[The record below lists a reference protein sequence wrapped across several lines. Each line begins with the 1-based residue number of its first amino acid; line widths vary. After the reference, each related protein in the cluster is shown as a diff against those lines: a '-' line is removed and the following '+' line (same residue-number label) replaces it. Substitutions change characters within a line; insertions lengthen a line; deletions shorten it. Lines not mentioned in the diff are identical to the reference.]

1 VVDIF
6 EMSFLMLRCAPIEVR
21 IIAQHTTTTARG
33 NDKMTIRKAILFAA
47 VLFAATPVS
56 IALAEGD
63 AAAGEKAFNKCKACH
78 TAEQGGAN
86 RVGPN
91 LHGVVGRKAG
101 TVDGY
106 SYSKPVKEGDVTWT
120 EDNLDKYLTDPK
132 GFIPGNKMA
141 FPGIKSED
149 ERENIIAYL
158 KQNS

>member
-1 VVDIF
+1 MMI
-6 EMSFLMLRCAPIEVR
+6 
-21 IIAQHTTTTARG
+21 Q
-33 NDKMTIRKAILFAA
+33 NAILIAA
-47 VLFAATPVS
+47 LLLAATPAS
-56 IALAEGD
+56 IASAQGD

-78 TAEQGGAN
+78 TVEQGGAN

-101 TVDGY
+101 AVDAF

-120 EDNLDKYLTDPK
+120 EESLDKYLTDPK

-141 FPGIKSED
+141 FPGIKNEA
-149 ERENIIAYL
+149 ERQNIIAYL